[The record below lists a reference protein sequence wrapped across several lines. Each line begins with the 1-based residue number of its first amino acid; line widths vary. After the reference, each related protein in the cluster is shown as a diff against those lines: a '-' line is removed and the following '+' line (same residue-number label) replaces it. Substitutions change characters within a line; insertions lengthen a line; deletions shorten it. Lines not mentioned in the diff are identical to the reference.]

1 MPRKAFS
8 VIIILLS
15 GFLLVSQA
23 QPSQAGVGLEPLA
36 TVESFSASPSPSPS
50 PSPDQVEAPE
60 AVGWYDGLIVYS
72 QILNCVSII
81 QGMPYSEYGI
91 GTYAGFAADPDAA
104 QPAPGQ
110 VYYLHIVAYGL
121 GNACSGQRIF
131 VDFKLPANTSLAI
144 SPTNKVLC
152 IAASGA
158 DSGCPQS
165 LPASP
170 YNSGAYA
177 IPSPDAANAYTWP
190 LPQGKFWEF
199 RIPVVSST
207 TLNNATFQA
216 NVLALDGNSNPWLRP
231 TAGIYVFSTT
241 PNVLYPSPSTEIP
254 VPPNTTYKSSA
265 YLYTYGMG
273 GTIYFDLG
281 ATANNYNLFTDSGT
295 VPVGGNAFLAYTDWT
310 PYALQPNTTYHWRA
324 RFAGSNG
331 QTYFG
336 ADQSFTT
343 PPSGQV
349 TVGSGAAASCTSAAF
364 DTALSTPG
372 VKEIVFNCGSAPV
385 TIQMTGQKT
394 ISTALKIDGGNRITL
409 RAASNVRH
417 LEIVSGGNLNLKNIT
432 LADSNIATSVC
443 GGAIKVG
450 AGGWLTTNRVQLI
463 NNRTVGNGGALC
475 VDASGTAELNT
486 TLIKGNTAGGSG
498 GGVYNQGMVD
508 IMWSDISNNSATVN
522 GGGLWNNNSLYIN
535 LSLVAN
541 NKLPTGAVVRGSKEG
556 GGIYNIGSTSV
567 SASTIAGNISSYAA
581 GIYNQN
587 ADLWL
592 TGVTL
597 ASNSASTAI
606 GGLES
611 KGSGSSQVRNTIV
624 ASNLPDNCGTGYTK
638 TIVSNGNNLDSLNQ
652 CNFNAGADQRSTNP
666 KLRPLDY
673 YGGISRTM
681 ALLPGSPAIDAAN
694 NVYCGFYDQRGFTG
708 PDSGGIASRNVDGNN
723 DGQIVCDLGAFEY
736 HPGVDNVFDVY
747 LPLLRK

>member
-1 MPRKAFS
+1 MPLRIYA
-8 VIIILLS
+8 VIIALLS
-15 GFLLVSQA
+15 GILLVSQA
-23 QPSQAGVGLEPLA
+23 QPALAGVGIEPLVA
-36 TVESFSASPSPSPS
+36 GVSIPTSPL
-50 PSPDQVEAPE
+50 PDQVDSPD
-60 AVGWYDGLIVYS
+60 AVGWYDGTIVYS
-72 QILNCVSII
+72 TILNCVSII
-81 QGMPYSEYGI
+81 QGMPYTEYGI

-104 QPAPGQ
+104 RPAPGQ

-131 VDFKLPANTSLAI
+131 VDFNLPANTSLAI
-144 SPTNKVLC
+144 SPTNPVLC
-152 IAASGA
+152 IAEGGA

-170 YNSGAYA
+170 YNAGAFA
-177 IPSPDAANAYTWP
+177 IPSPDSANLNTWP

-199 RIPVVSST
+199 RIPVTSST
-207 TLNNATFQA
+207 TLSNATFQA

-254 VPPNTTYKSSA
+254 VPPNSIYKSNA

-281 ATANNYNLFTDSGT
+281 NAANNYSLFTDMGA
-295 VPVGGNAFLAYTDWT
+295 VPAGGNAFLAYTDWT
-310 PYALQPNTTYHWRA
+310 PYVLQPNTTYHWRA
-324 RFAGSNG
+324 RFVGSNG

-336 ADQSFTT
+336 ANQAFTT
-343 PPSGQV
+343 LPSGQV
-349 TVGSGAAASCTSAAF
+349 TVGSGAAASCTGGAF
-364 DTALSTPG
+364 ASALSTPG

-385 TIQMTGQKT
+385 TIQMAGQGT
-394 ISTALKIDGGNRITL
+394 ISTALKIDGNNRITL
-409 RAASNVRH
+409 KAASNTRH
-417 LEIVSGGNLNLKNIT
+417 LEIISGGNLTLAHIT
-432 LADSNIATSVC
+432 LADSSITASVC

-450 AGGWLTTNRVQLI
+450 AGGWLTTNRVQMI
-463 NNRTVGNGGALC
+463 NNRTLGNGGALC
-475 VDASGTAELNT
+475 VDASGTAELNY
-486 TLIKGNTAGGSG
+486 TLIKGNTSGSSG
-498 GGVYNQGMVD
+498 GGVYNQGLLDV
-508 IMWSDISNNSATVN
+508 IWSDVSDNSAQFN
-522 GGGLWNNNSLYIN
+522 GGGFWNNNSLYIN
-535 LSLVAN
+535 LSLVSN
-541 NKLPTGAVVRGSKEG
+541 NRLPTGTLVRGSQEG

-567 SASTIAGNISSYAA
+567 SASTLSGNISSYTA

-597 ASNSASTAI
+597 ASNTASAAI

-611 KGSGSSQVRNTIV
+611 KGTGSSQVRNTII

-638 TIVSNGNNLDSLNQ
+638 TIVSNGNNLDSLKQ
-652 CNFNAGADQRSTNP
+652 CNINAAADQRNTNP
-666 KLRPLDY
+666 RLRPLNY
-673 YGGISRTM
+673 NGGISRTM

-694 NVYCGFYDQRGFTG
+694 NTYCGFYDQRGFSG

-723 DGQIVCDLGAFEY
+723 DGQVICDLGAFEY
-736 HPGVDNVFDVY
+736 HPGVDNIFDVY